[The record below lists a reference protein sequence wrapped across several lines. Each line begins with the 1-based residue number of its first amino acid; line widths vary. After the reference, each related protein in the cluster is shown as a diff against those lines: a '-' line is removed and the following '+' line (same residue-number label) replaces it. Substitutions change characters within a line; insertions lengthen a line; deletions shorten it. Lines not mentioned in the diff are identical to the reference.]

1 MVRANISILSKG
13 GLNMSYSIYS
23 QNWEVKMGTKQLVT
37 YVKTHSQALKK
48 VDELSALNPETYY
61 YEVKN

>member
-1 MVRANISILSKG
+1 
-13 GLNMSYSIYS
+13 MSYYSIYS
-23 QNWEVKMGTKQLVT
+23 QNWEVNLGTKQLVT
-37 YVKTHSQALKK
+37 CVKTHSQALKK